1 MYPPPLYTGYVNQSN
16 PQKKTCNFCN
26 NWSSCPRAR
35 KKFLALIPPH
45 SPLPPQKLVES
56 QVAVLLCCLCGLDNT
71 DTNWSMRNKQCC
83 SSYKHLTH
91 REALQNTMRKVDIK
105 QVFIFISRQRFC
117 PAHCYLSDESLS
129 FHSLSLLWFFMYNI
143 YKMSYFY
150 KISQRRIL

>member
-1 MYPPPLYTGYVNQSN
+1 MSTSLTP
-16 PQKKTCNFCN
+16 
-26 NWSSCPRAR
+26 R
-35 KKFLALIPPH
+35 KKPVISVITGVPVQGHVEKFLVLIPPH

-83 SSYKHLTH
+83 SSCKHLTH

-105 QVFIFISRQRFC
+105 QVFIFISCQRFC

-150 KISQRRIL
+150 KTSREKFFNLMLQ